1 MSAFLNKKWLK
12 QELMDELNRVLHEVQ
27 VQRTDLNSIGLRFS
41 LIEQSGYRAQVIKVV
56 SVYDP
61 EVKEIRL
68 IISDKDHA
76 INSRVRGEKI
86 VLDILDFDIITNQK
100 VSVLGHPQDL
110 NYSQEVKHL
119 IMSLK
124 EYIVPKPIHSAWG
137 EFTAECLAET
147 VGKANEDEES
157 IKNDHDEQHDEYH
170 DPAMV
175 ELLSSLVRMED
186 HSQNQC
192 MNNHNDEMDIPE
204 IQLEIEMEK
213 VHDDSNGAVQENNFE
228 KVEETVQPNANKK
241 EIEVKSPQIPS
252 HSTGNFVSQP
262 DLQETVKSEITDDK
276 AEITDIDDEI
286 QTQDGSVEDDGFE
299 VNPDAAGEEEMEA
312 DSEESAANEKT
323 QEQDIFSTQNVN
335 TVDIS
340 DDENSIPNET
350 GEVVYGELSTQNNQ
364 EKKELAEESEMEIDV
379 EIEDDRDLIEKA
391 YDEFENEDLSSSDE
405 GFSTQAQ
412 DGLNSSKLEDM
423 ETSSVI
429 SEADREYRD
438 LFENLAK
445 KGEKEHQ
452 NESTGID
459 LENSIEQDDS
469 DEEFRVVKRR
479 ATGEFEIGSSPV
491 KVSDTTLVYRRT
503 SSGRLLPDSEDE
515 MEVELERAESD
526 LEETNDILQDI
537 ENSVAGSPQIITQQ
551 IDDLQSPVEI
561 VDEDEISQS
570 AMEDSNNFTITQ
582 ELESVPLEDTPP
594 IDMQEAV
601 QIATPQENI
610 NESLNEDLDK
620 SSNLARDMELLSDS
634 SKDSTG
640 LNNMIERNGVV
651 DGGESENEENL
662 EFEKISDETSSE
674 GIPITDLA
682 DRNESDITAT
692 MENHISSDHL
702 SEELNGD
709 KMQKVDPQNESE
721 DVLVLEDAE
730 PLIFEDTKNNY
741 STVALLAR
749 INETDKEIHTKQDL
763 INQKEEEI
771 TITSGVGNDAQLNS
785 TVEDLLKDSDEDSL
799 GIIHKNV
806 SGQRVSNDS
815 ENDERKQIIEI
826 DQSDKKEFQQLLGR
840 YFVKDGYSDS
850 SEDTVDLSEK
860 DQDTVDL
867 SEKDQDTVDLSE
879 KDQDTD
885 VVEQLKESTR
895 NAKGEL
901 DDGNQVVFQ
910 SNSFENLD
918 EENNVHRSKIKSNTI
933 SNDRSSKRKVLN
945 LEFSDSVSEEFDIDK
960 GESSENIL
968 EENYQTTQVVNSFES
983 GQRFKDS
990 VLASKAAPQNA
1001 PTANVDARATPI
1013 RIPDSNSKRL
1023 SNASSK
1029 RKKEAFSSPVNVN
1042 RPVIANQQKLSLPS
1056 TPVQKSQSSWTHKS
1070 LTLDGLTV
1078 LSEALQNFSDQ
1089 GKCKSGS
1096 FKNTKGKAL
1105 NSEIVW
1111 KSHSETKPIQLS
1123 SSLKKTIILESAKT
1137 PISNRTFISTPK
1149 MQSVITEER
1158 SPPTTTNDYSGNAEN
1173 AAPEMN
1179 NKRKFQETFSKNTRR
1194 RTWHPDSIG
1203 NMDLNLDSN
1212 PVLRET
1218 VNKLTSFGEILRGK
1232 IEERSKSFQK

>member
-119 IMSLK
+119 IMLLK

-175 ELLSSLVRMED
+175 ELLASLVRMED

-204 IQLEIEMEK
+204 IQLEIEKEELMEK
-213 VHDDSNGAVQENNFE
+213 VHDDSNGAVQENSFDV
-228 KVEETVQPNANKK
+228 VEETVLPNANKN
-241 EIEVKSPQIPS
+241 EIEVKSPQILL
-252 HSTGNFVSQP
+252 HSTGNVSQP
-262 DLQETVKSEITDDK
+262 GLQETVKSEITDDK

-299 VNPDAAGEEEMEA
+299 VHPNAADEEEMEA
-312 DSEESAANEKT
+312 DSEENAANEKT

-340 DDENSIPNET
+340 DDEYSIANET
-350 GEVVYGELSTQNNQ
+350 SKVVYGELSTQNNQ
-364 EKKELAEESEMEIDV
+364 EKKELVKENEMEIDV
-379 EIEDDRDLIEKA
+379 EDDRDLIEKA

-423 ETSSVI
+423 ETSSVV

-445 KGEKEHQ
+445 KGEKEQQ

-515 MEVELERAESD
+515 MEAEWERAESD
-526 LEETNDILQDI
+526 LEETNEMLQEI
-537 ENSVAGSPQIITQQ
+537 GNSVAGSPQIITQQ
-551 IDDLQSPVEI
+551 IDDLQSLVEI
-561 VDEDEISQS
+561 VDDEISQS
-570 AMEDSNNFTITQ
+570 AIEDSNNLKITQ
-582 ELESVPLEDTPP
+582 ELDSVPLEDTPP
-594 IDMQEAV
+594 IDMQETV
-601 QIATPQENI
+601 RIATPQENI
-610 NESLNEDLDK
+610 NEDLDK

-634 SKDSTG
+634 SRDSTG
-640 LNNMIERNGVV
+640 LNNMIERNTVV

-682 DRNESDITAT
+682 DRNESDITAM
-692 MENHISSDHL
+692 MENHMASDHL

-730 PLIFEDTKNNY
+730 PLIFEDTENNY

-763 INQKEEEI
+763 TNQKKEEI
-771 TITSGVGNDAQLNS
+771 TITSGVGNDGQLNS
-785 TVEDLLKDSDEDSL
+785 AVEDLLKDSDEDSL
-799 GIIHKNV
+799 GITHKNV
-806 SGQRVSNDS
+806 SGQRDSNDS
-815 ENDERKQIIEI
+815 ENDGRKQTIEI
-826 DQSDKKEFQQLLGR
+826 DESDKKEFQQLLGR

-850 SEDTVDLSEK
+850 SEDTVE
-860 DQDTVDL
+860 
-867 SEKDQDTVDLSE
+867 LSE

-895 NAKGEL
+895 NANGEL
-901 DDGNQVVFQ
+901 DDGNQAVFQ

-918 EENNVHRSKIKSNTI
+918 QENNVHSSKIKSNTV
-933 SNDRSSKRKVLN
+933 SNDRSLKRKMLS

-960 GESSENIL
+960 GDSSENIL
-968 EENYQTTQVVNSFES
+968 EENYQRTQVVNSFES

-990 VLASKAAPQNA
+990 VLESKAAPQNA

-1013 RIPDSNSKRL
+1013 RIPDSRL
-1023 SNASSK
+1023 SNSSSK
-1029 RKKEAFSSPVNVN
+1029 RKKETFSSPVNVN
-1042 RPVIANQQKLSLPS
+1042 RPAIANQQKLSLPS
-1056 TPVQKSQSSWTHKS
+1056 TPIQKSQSSWTHKS

-1089 GKCKSGS
+1089 GKRKSGS
-1096 FKNTKGKAL
+1096 FENTKGKAL
-1105 NSEIVW
+1105 NSDIVW
-1111 KSHSETKPIQLS
+1111 KSHSEIKPIQLS
-1123 SSLKKTIILESAKT
+1123 SSLKKAIILESAKT
-1137 PISNRTFISTPK
+1137 PISNRTLISTPK
-1149 MQSVITEER
+1149 MQSATTEER
-1158 SPPTTTNDYSGNAEN
+1158 SPPTSTDDYSGNAEN
-1173 AAPEMN
+1173 AAPEIN
-1179 NKRKFQETFSKNTRR
+1179 NKRKFHETFSKNARR